1 MTETMIDSGLTPH
14 DVFGAHLECLHQHL
28 RLCMDRVSKVES
40 LDAGEQS
47 VTFSH
52 LIRQVESMMPL
63 YETVVDRFTEE
74 NADLDAKLFDL
85 SCLLERAEVVGN
97 TAFENF
103 DNLSDND
110 RSILMIDLV
119 DRVRDIRAG
128 VRECMEINQGVR
140 HDSQA

>member
-1 MTETMIDSGLTPH
+1 
-14 DVFGAHLECLHQHL
+14 
-28 RLCMDRVSKVES
+28 
-40 LDAGEQS
+40 
-47 VTFSH
+47 
-52 LIRQVESMMPL
+52 MPL